1 MVKRTIGAIAI
12 SLCITGNAA
21 QVTGTGEFRFGP
33 ETAQNVACSLAEQKA
48 KENAIANF
56 VGEYIEHQT
65 NQICKDEH
73 CTEFRTLFSEMS
85 GRVKNVLDKNVLV
98 APERGY
104 SVCIVDLKAEI
115 EKITN
120 TIRFTLEGRTQFKH
134 GDRFVLSAIS
144 NRAGSFALYNIT
156 SDSYQKVYSGKVFE
170 TDKQF
175 QIPNQTQKL
184 ETFLPVNVSNQTENL
199 VLIFTTNELT
209 YQERY
214 SRIEFSQ
221 MVTSLPFD
229 QRKVVSYPI
238 NIVR

>member
-1 MVKRTIGAIAI
+1 MLKKCLLPLLVATSLNAEPI
-12 SLCITGNAA
+12 S
-21 QVTGTGEFRFGP
+21 GTGEHRFGP
-33 ETAQNVACSLAEQKA
+33 ETAQNIACDIAEQKA

-73 CTEFRTLFSEMS
+73 CTEFRSLFLETS
-85 GRVKNVLDKNVLV
+85 GRVKNVIDKNVLV

-104 SVCIVDLKAEI
+104 SVCIVDIRAEI

-120 TIRFTLEGRTQFKH
+120 TIRFTMESRTQFKH
-134 GDRFVLSAIS
+134 GDRFVISAIS
-144 NRAGSFALYNIT
+144 NRAGSFALYNLT
-156 SDSYQKVYSGKVFE
+156 DDSYHKVYSGKVFE

-175 QIPNQTQKL
+175 SIPNPTQKL

-199 VLIFTTNELT
+199 VLIFATNDLT
-209 YQERY
+209 YQGSY
-214 SRIEFSQ
+214 SRIEFNQ
-221 MVTSLPFD
+221 MVSSIPFD
-229 QRKVVSYPI
+229 ERRVVFYPI